1 MYEKIKEL
9 AECNRTARTDAER
22 AAVKAE
28 MEALQRDDPAAYAD
42 ALECLIHET
51 AKEVEEL
58 TVSEKLGV
66 VTTTRSG
73 HYSSGM
79 TATLHFVRLLASV
92 RSLK

>member
-1 MYEKIKEL
+1 MEDGAGRGVKAGIFYETKIRTDMYEKIKEL

-66 VTTTRSG
+66 VTTPP
-73 HYSSGM
+73 
-79 TATLHFVRLLASV
+79 A
-92 RSLK
+92 